1 MFAKPLRRRKSNSC
15 REYHQTNY
23 LLIQYFMR
31 KIYHFSGLLLGGTAN
46 QHITPTLSP
55 RRQKKMTRAI
65 AVWTLAA
72 PLRRPMAASPTS
84 SPADFSTWMT
94 LEVAIGLMK
103 ANGGLWQRLNP
114 STPHIKQKK
123 QELCWWWCQGSMN
136 LVRTGSEA
144 LTKPSAE
151 YWFMSFLEV
160 SRCVDSLRLAQS
172 SVEKFAMWST
182 KVLVWSS
189 CPCTQMDGW

>member
-1 MFAKPLRRRKSNSC
+1 
-15 REYHQTNY
+15 
-23 LLIQYFMR
+23 MR

-123 QELCWWWCQGSMN
+123 TRIVLMM
-136 LVRTGSEA
+136 L
-144 LTKPSAE
+144 
-151 YWFMSFLEV
+151 
-160 SRCVDSLRLAQS
+160 SRIDESCKNWL
-172 SVEKFAMWST
+172 WST
-182 KVLVWSS
+182 DKTIGRILIYELLGSIEVCRLPKTCTIFRGEICNVEHKGLGLIFLSLYSNGWMIKKVCVYIYIYLNNIFIYN
-189 CPCTQMDGW
+189 